1 MALTDHKAERALD
14 GLGGKRLTQ
23 EQAAKMLGVTRGRVS
38 QLLSAKEL
46 TELTPEAIEEHRTK
60 RDRKKKDK
68 KAFKERIRAIRE
80 AERQELLEAI
90 NRVDRHL
97 MMLASALGA
106 QAIADT
112 IRR

>member
-1 MALTDHKAERALD
+1 MALTESKADRALD
-14 GLGGKRLTQ
+14 SVGSKKLTH
-23 EQAAKMLGVTRGRVS
+23 EQAAKMLGVTRPRVT
-38 QLLSAKEL
+38 QLVSSGEL
-46 TELTPEAIEEHRTK
+46 PELTPEAIEQHRAK
-60 RDRKKKDK
+60 RDRKKEDK